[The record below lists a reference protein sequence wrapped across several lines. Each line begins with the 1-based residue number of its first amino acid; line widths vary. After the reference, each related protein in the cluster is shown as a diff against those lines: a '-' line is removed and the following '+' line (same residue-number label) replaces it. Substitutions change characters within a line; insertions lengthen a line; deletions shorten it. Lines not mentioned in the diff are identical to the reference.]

1 MYIAHITDTCTCY
14 PAPSAHCRQ
23 KKCRRRRAVLAA
35 PVLATFGPKAHI
47 PGFSELLR
55 PLLACHLSSTPDSR
69 SEATVRLARRASA
82 RYREGTLEY
91 HRDVEMRYQKPFASQ
106 PGCGNRAPRPFFE
119 LRLAALCSL
128 PSLPC
133 RLYITCCIS
142 TYILSLLSMCSAL
155 RRIPAAARARSGIQ
169 PIPYHIPAQIV
180 WRSPATFLLCGWR

>member
-1 MYIAHITDTCTCY
+1 MPPTTTGWKKQEMEKTTPTTILIACYSSKRYSSPVKMHIKRALPPKEMP
-14 PAPSAHCRQ
+14 PA
-23 KKCRRRRAVLAA
+23 RRAVLAA

-82 RYREGTLEY
+82 
-91 HRDVEMRYQKPFASQ
+91 
-106 PGCGNRAPRPFFE
+106 
-119 LRLAALCSL
+119 
-128 PSLPC
+128 
-133 RLYITCCIS
+133 S